1 MHYNFKVDKDIKK
14 AETLP
19 SKFYMDESIFELVK
33 KKFFQNLGSGSVMKI
48 LLKNQIQF
56 TPLA

>member
-19 SKFYMDESIFELVK
+19 SKFYMDESIF
-33 KKFFQNLGSGSVMKI
+33 FFTNSKI
-48 LLKNQIQF
+48 DSSI
-56 TPLA
+56 